1 MKLPYN
7 IAELYPF
14 EPKRFKLSNDHSIS
28 YLDEGNQETTPT
40 LFLHGNPTWSFFYR
54 KAVLRFRDHSRC
66 IVPDHL
72 GCGLSDKPN
81 SSKFPYRL
89 EDHAENILEL
99 VDSLKIEKLILVMH
113 DWGGAIGMS
122 AFSKTPERIN
132 RIVLLNTAAFLSQ
145 DVPRR
150 ILFCR
155 IPIIGEIFVR
165 GLNGFAWP
173 ATWMASMKG
182 LNKDVK
188 KGLLFPYQTWRN
200 RIAIWNFVR
209 DIPYEKNHVS
219 RKTLADTGKRLE
231 AFSTTPVMTCWGMKD
246 FCFHQ
251 GFLKRWEEIFPK
263 IETHRFNDCG
273 HYILEDDFEG
283 VRSKIEPFL
292 YGS

>member
-1 MKLPYN
+1 MPFQKLQN
-7 IAELYPF
+7 A
-14 EPKRFKLSNDHSIS
+14 SI
-28 YLDEGNQETTPT
+28 G
-40 LFLHGNPTWSFFYR
+40 
-54 KAVLRFRDHSRC
+54 
-66 IVPDHL
+66 
-72 GCGLSDKPN
+72 
-81 SSKFPYRL
+81 
-89 EDHAENILEL
+89 
-99 VDSLKIEKLILVMH
+99 
-113 DWGGAIGMS
+113 
-122 AFSKTPERIN
+122 
-132 RIVLLNTAAFLSQ
+132 IVLLNTAAFPSQ

-165 GLNGFAWP
+165 GLNGFVGP

-219 RKTLADTGKRLE
+219 RKTLADTGKRLQ

-251 GFLKRWEEIFPK
+251 GFFKKWKIFPK

-273 HYILEDDFEG
+273 HYILEDDFE
-283 VRSKIEPFL
+283 E
-292 YGS
+292 